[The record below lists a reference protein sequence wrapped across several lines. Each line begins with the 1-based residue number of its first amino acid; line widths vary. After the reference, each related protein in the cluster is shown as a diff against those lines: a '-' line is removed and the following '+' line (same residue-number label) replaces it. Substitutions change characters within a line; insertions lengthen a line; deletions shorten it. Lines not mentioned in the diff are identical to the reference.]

1 MHKTTLLAPKM
12 VRKQISV
19 YKFLRIKNSHDSK
32 RVVVFIANNFTIVKP
47 VEAYLYKNHLYVLE
61 GQIKPMAG
69 SLAKRKTMQ
78 YRTTFFR
85 YDITEST
92 YIAERWIG

>member
-1 MHKTTLLAPKM
+1 MQTVSAKI

-32 RVVVFIANNFTIVKP
+32 RVVVFIANSFTIVKP
-47 VEAYLYKNHLYVLE
+47 VEAYLHKNCLYVLE

-69 SLAKRKTMQ
+69 SLWRSVRQCNTALHSSGTILQTLHTLQR
-78 YRTTFFR
+78 
-85 YDITEST
+85 
-92 YIAERWIG
+92 GG